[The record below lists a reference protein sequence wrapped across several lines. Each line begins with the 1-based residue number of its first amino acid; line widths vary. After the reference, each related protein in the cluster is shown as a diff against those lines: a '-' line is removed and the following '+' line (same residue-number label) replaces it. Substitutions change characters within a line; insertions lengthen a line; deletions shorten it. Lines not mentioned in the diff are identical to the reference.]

1 MKNNVNF
8 KQIEK
13 VLDELSKLIKNQ
25 KTDKKQI
32 SQLDIDLAKEKVRK
46 IYDVLLNISFTE
58 EVTTSPSNNENEE
71 NQTVV
76 IKSEPEVEMT
86 RIETNVK
93 IEEGEDPGVTKK
105 KDQEKPVI
113 EKTDQDE
120 IVKKASAPGSIDLFS
135 DPKRDEK
142 VSVVDKI
149 SENQQSESVAEK
161 IQKDKTTSL
170 KLAIGINDKFYFIN
184 ELFDGNM
191 KEYNDT
197 IDKLDSFETLNDAYE
212 YLNSLIEKYKWAK
225 DLDAYIQLVGF
236 IDKKLK

>member
-13 VLDELSKLIKNQ
+13 VLDELNKLIKNQ
-25 KTDKKQI
+25 KTNKQQI
-32 SQLDIDLAKEKVRK
+32 SQLDIDLAMEKVRK
-46 IYDVLLNISFTE
+46 IYDALLNISFTE
-58 EVTTSPSNNENEE
+58 EVTISPSDNQNEE

-76 IKSEPEVEMT
+76 IKSEP
-86 RIETNVK
+86 
-93 IEEGEDPGVTKK
+93 
-105 KDQEKPVI
+105 
-113 EKTDQDE
+113 DQDE
-120 IVKKASAPGSIDLFS
+120 IVEKERVPGSIDLFS

-142 VSVVDKI
+142 VSVLDKI

-212 YLNSLIEKYKWAK
+212 YMNSLIEKYKWAK
-225 DLDAYIQLVGF
+225 DSDAYVQLTGF
-236 IDKKLK
+236 IDKQLK